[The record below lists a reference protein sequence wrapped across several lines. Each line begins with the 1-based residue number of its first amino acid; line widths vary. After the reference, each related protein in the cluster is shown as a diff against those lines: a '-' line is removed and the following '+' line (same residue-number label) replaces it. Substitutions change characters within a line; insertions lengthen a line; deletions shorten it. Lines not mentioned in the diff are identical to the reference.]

1 MMEKLEGDRH
11 MSRDILAASFS
22 ISQQIILGNL
32 VDITHQESLV
42 QPKPAGNCL
51 NWIAGH
57 ILASRSSILETLG
70 AQPYLSEAEEK
81 PYRRGAAPLEPGG
94 ECVDFDKLRAG
105 LMESGGT
112 IVNTLKLLTD
122 DYIEAKIDPREVPI
136 PTEEPT
142 RNGLLTFLLYH
153 EAYHVGQLGL
163 GRRLLGK
170 KGAIR

>member
-1 MMEKLEGDRH
+1 
-11 MSRDILAASFS
+11 MSRDVLAASFS

-32 VDITHQESLV
+32 VDINHQESLE
-42 QPKPAGNCL
+42 QPRPEGNCL

-57 ILASRSSILETLG
+57 ILASRASILNTLG
-70 AQPYLSEAEEK
+70 EQPFLSDAEEK
-81 PYRRGAAPLEPGG
+81 PYRRGSAPLKPGD

-105 LMESGGT
+105 LMESGGA
-112 IVNTLKLLTD
+112 IVNKLKSLAD
-122 DYIEAKIDPREVPI
+122 DYIEAEIDPKEVPI

-153 EAYHVGQLGL
+153 EAYHVGQLGF